1 MSDTIRPF
9 QTVVSRS
16 NMNGAKH
23 NNQPVVQR
31 PDKNDRTPLR
41 LYATTDFTDNKIL
54 YGQFITK
61 EHLDELHKTLES
73 MGVTRHQWIMQTNV
87 PYYDRYPFGFDLLA
101 NAVQSAHKHGL
112 ELYACIKPFEKGHF
126 GPLLPHTMP
135 CHPRLDSM
143 QDIRGVLPS
152 MDPYTAGHPELNL
165 KRRPESIGAI
175 TPIRTIR
182 LVKGSD
188 QPTRIKKDHLSLWTS
203 TTNNQFVPYNGPYTF
218 QESVEWRFR
227 FPKWRQCRILSLC
240 DLEIPKDHRYL
251 LIKCSLADDQGDFG
265 NEMANIL
272 ELEGENGEQLP
283 LTLSSGPVTLQEH
296 MESYFQSDIWSG
308 ITRYLEHPEI
318 QAEIQNTQRMQA
330 HYQDYHAFEDYDV
343 ADWKTLDQDGTLA
356 AVCGKPETMPGN
368 LCPVYPEVRE
378 HWLDWVRYCLDRN
391 VDGINFRASNHIQS
405 PEFWEYGFNDIVL
418 EKSGGKTDILTIS
431 RINGDAY
438 TLFLRQA
445 KELIKSKGKGIA
457 IHLEAQMIHKDDR
470 GRLPYLPPNI
480 EWQWQTWVH
489 EIADEFEFRG
499 GWSLRPWNREK
510 VIDIFSAVTQKA
522 QKPLV
527 YQSDFHSREF
537 NTPNPN
543 TSEEI
548 KLVKRHPGLDGY
560 VLYETA
566 LFTRIDKSGHMIKCP
581 YWHKA
586 LEDDF
591 F

>member
-1 MSDTIRPF
+1 MATQKTRQFI
-9 QTVVSRS
+9 S
-16 NMNGAKH
+16 NMNETEH
-23 NNQPVVQR
+23 TTRQDPR
-31 PDKNDRTPLR
+31 HDRNPYR
-41 LYATTDFTDNKIL
+41 LYASTDFTDNKIL
-54 YGQFITK
+54 YKQFINRDQ
-61 EHLDELHKTLES
+61 LDELHKILAS

-87 PYYDRYPFGFDLLA
+87 PYYDHYPFGFDLLA

-112 ELYACIKPFEKGHF
+112 ELYACFKPFEMGHF

-135 CHPRLDSM
+135 HHPQLDSLK
-143 QDIRGVLPS
+143 DIRGVLPS
-152 MDPYTAGHPELNL
+152 MDPFTARHPDLNL
-165 KRRPESIGAI
+165 KRRPDSVGA
-175 TPIRTIR
+175 TTATSTIR

-188 QPTRIKKDHLSLWTS
+188 QPTRIKKEHLSLWVS
-203 TTNNQFVPYNGPYTF
+203 TTNNRFVPYEGPYTF
-218 QESVEWRFR
+218 HESVEWRFR
-227 FPKWRQCRILSLC
+227 FPKWRKCRILSLC
-240 DLEIPKDHRYL
+240 DLEIPLDHRYI
-251 LIKCSLADDQGDFG
+251 LIKCSLADDQGDFT
-265 NEMANIL
+265 NEMGNIL
-272 ELEGENGEQLP
+272 EMEGSNGEPLP

-296 MESYFQSDIWSG
+296 MKNYFQSEMWTG

-318 QAEIQNTQRMQA
+318 QAEIQNTQKMQA
-330 HYQDYHAFEDYDV
+330 HYQDYYAFEDYEL
-343 ADWKTLDQDGTLA
+343 ADWKTLDKDGTLA
-356 AVCGKPETMPGN
+356 VICGKPEYMPGN

-378 HWLDWVRYCLDRN
+378 HWLDWVRYCLDRE

-418 EKSGGKTDILTIS
+418 KKSEGKTDALTVS

-445 KELIKSKGKGIA
+445 KELIKSKGKGIS

-470 GRLPYLPPNI
+470 GRLPYLPPNV

-489 EIADEFEFRG
+489 EIGDEFEFRG
-499 GWSLRPWNREK
+499 GWSLRPWNRDK

-537 NTPNPN
+537 NSPNPN
-543 TSEEI
+543 TAEEI
-548 KLVKRHPGLDGY
+548 RLVKRHPGLDGY

-581 YWHKA
+581 YWQKA
-586 LEDDF
+586 LEDELF
-591 F
+591 